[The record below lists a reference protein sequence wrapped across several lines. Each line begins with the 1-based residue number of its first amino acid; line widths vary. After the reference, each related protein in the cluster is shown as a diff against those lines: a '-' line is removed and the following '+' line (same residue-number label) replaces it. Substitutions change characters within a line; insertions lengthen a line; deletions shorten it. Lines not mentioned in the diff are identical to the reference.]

1 MRRKIY
7 KKFLGIV
14 AMMMVLYLAT
24 TDVSASEKNENMDL
38 LLNSTV
44 DLKQVKTEIKEI
56 NPDSEIIL
64 IPEIY
69 LVRVEGV
76 NAKEKE
82 AIINNEYINSF
93 IIEQGILP
101 SFEVD
106 QYIPKGLSESNSN
119 IQTYNTILK
128 NRMSELELFEAMG
141 WHIDTVTNNRESL
154 NLSQGENVSIALI
167 DSGIDTTHP
176 VLQGQINADKAKS
189 YVVGDESIIDTNGHG
204 TMVAGVLSQ
213 IAPKAQIVPYRVI
226 GDSSG
231 ESLWTIE
238 AIIDAVN
245 DGNEVINMSLGT
257 YKATNNTNE
266 AITIESFQR
275 AIDYAESKGKIVVA
289 SAGNEGRD
297 LDKYYEEDGIIHL
310 PGSLD
315 GVISVSAENNNNIAS
330 YSNYGSDVTFTAPG
344 GDMVFS
350 NEGILD
356 LNQLIYCTYP
366 KNMDNGLEV
375 LGIPQG
381 YTFSYGTSLST
392 PAVSAGVACIVSI
405 YKQKALPIQ
414 PDEIVKV
421 LKDSC
426 VDLGELGYDR
436 FFGNGLIE
444 INDSLLSILGQN
456 NQ

>member
-1 MRRKIY
+1 MRKKMY
-7 KKFLGIV
+7 KKILGIV
-14 AMMMVLYLAT
+14 TMIMVLYLT
-24 TDVSASEKNENMDL
+24 TVDVSASEKNGNIDL
-38 LLNSTV
+38 LLDSTV
-44 DLKQVKTEIKEI
+44 DLEQVKTEVLEI
-56 NPDSEIIL
+56 NPDSEVIL

-69 LVRVEGV
+69 LIRIEG
-76 NAKEKE
+76 
-82 AIINNEYINSF
+82 INEEETEEITNNDYINSF
-93 IIEQGILP
+93 IIEQGTLA

-106 QYIPKGLSESNSN
+106 QYIAKDLAESNSN
-119 IQTYNTILK
+119 IQTYNNVQRNTI
-128 NRMSELELFEAMG
+128 SELEIFDAMG
-141 WHIDTVTNNRESL
+141 WHIDKVTNNRASL

-176 VLQGQINADKAKS
+176 VLQGQINTDKAKS
-189 YVVGDESIIDTNGHG
+189 YVEGDASIIDTNGHG

-213 IAPKAQIVPYRVI
+213 IAPEAQIVPYRVI

-231 ESLWTIE
+231 ESFWTIE
-238 AIIDAVN
+238 AIIDAVD

-257 YKATNNTNE
+257 YKAIDDTSE
-266 AITIESFQR
+266 SITIDSFQR
-275 AIDYAESKGKIVVA
+275 AINYAKSKGKIVVA

-297 LDKYYEEDGIIHL
+297 LDQYYEEDGIIHL

-315 GVISVSAENNNNIAS
+315 GVISVSAENNNNIVS
-330 YSNYGSDVTFTAPG
+330 YSNYGSDVMFAAPG

-366 KNMDNGLEV
+366 KSMDNGLEV

-405 YKQKALPIQ
+405 YKENSLPIQ
-414 PDEIVKV
+414 PDEIVTA

-426 VDLGELGYDR
+426 IDLGESGYDPY
-436 FFGNGLIE
+436 FGNGLIE
-444 INDSLLSILGQN
+444 INDCLLSILD
-456 NQ
+456 